1 MKKSIGL
8 FVVLFFVFSLCLF
21 SLSTPVE
28 AKETFKFRLA
38 THYNTQHPGYLAL
51 QNIVKE
57 IDQKT
62 KGAVKIK
69 IYPSSQLGDYT
80 VTYEDL
86 MRGAVDMALIPIPSE
101 YDSKLEMNFIPY
113 LASNY
118 DELGKAFGP
127 ESYFYKNYGKVH
139 DKLGVKLLGIYV
151 EGLIGIVFTKL
162 PDKYNIASASKV
174 SRVRA
179 PAIEVYNLVVQDMGF
194 SATTIPYADLYSS
207 LQTGVCDGAIGLTP
221 QLAYSDFRDIIS
233 HYVTY
238 NVFVENIGFF
248 MSKKVF
254 AKLPAEYKKIV
265 EDTFMKAS
273 MNSYKV
279 AGALDSKA
287 LKDLEKYGVKV
298 VNLSDKEMKAY
309 VDQVKAKTWPKLS
322 KNIGEETLKAL
333 INAMK

>member
-1 MKKSIGL
+1 MKKSIISVFL
-8 FVVLFFVFSLCLF
+8 AVIVVSLCIF
-21 SLSTPVE
+21 SISAPSY
-28 AKETFKFRLA
+28 AAETFKFRLA

-62 KGAVKIK
+62 NGAIKIK

-80 VTYEDL
+80 LTYEDL
-86 MRGAVDMALIPIPSE
+86 MRGSVDMALIPIPSE
-101 YDSKLEMNFIPY
+101 FNTKLEMNFIPY
-113 LASNY
+113 LASSY
-118 DELGKAFGP
+118 AEMGKAFGP
-127 ESYFYKNYGKVH
+127 QSYFYKNYGTVH
-139 DKLGVKLLGIYV
+139 DKLGVKLLGICV

-162 PDKYNIASASKV
+162 PDKYNVASAAKV

-238 NVFVENIGFF
+238 NIFVENIGFF

-254 AKLPAEYKKIV
+254 EKMPANYKKIV
-265 EDTFMKAS
+265 EDAFMKEA

-279 AGALDSKA
+279 AGELDGKA
-287 LKDLEKYGVKV
+287 LKDLEKYGVKI

-322 KNIGEETLKAL
+322 KNIGEDTLKAL
-333 INAMK
+333 IDAMK